1 MRKIKLYIASSL
13 NGKIAEKDGSVDWL
27 YVKEGDE
34 QPDYGYNKFYE
45 SIDTTIQGSSTY
57 KQVESWGIEFP
68 YPNKK
73 NYVITRNKD
82 LKNNEYVEFVSENH
96 VEFVKE
102 LQKQDGKDIW
112 LIGGGLVNTMLL
124 NAGLIDEIHLF
135 TMPIILQDGIELF
148 ESLPN
153 RTDLKLIKSQSHDT
167 GAIES
172 IYEIIKG

>member
-1 MRKIKLYIASSL
+1 MRKIKLYIAASL

-34 QPDYGYNKFYE
+34 QPDYGYEKFYD

-68 YPNKK
+68 YPDKK

-82 LKNNEYVEFVSENH
+82 LKDNEYVEFVSENH
-96 VEFVKE
+96 IEFVKN
-102 LQKQDGKDIW
+102 LKSQNGKDIW

-124 NAGLIDEIHLF
+124 NAGLIDEIQIF
-135 TMPIILQDGIELF
+135 VMPIILSDGIDLF
-148 ESLPN
+148 ENLPN
-153 RTDLKLIKSQSHDT
+153 RTDLKLLSSEAHET
-167 GAIES
+167 GAVEM
-172 IYEIIKG
+172 IYQIG